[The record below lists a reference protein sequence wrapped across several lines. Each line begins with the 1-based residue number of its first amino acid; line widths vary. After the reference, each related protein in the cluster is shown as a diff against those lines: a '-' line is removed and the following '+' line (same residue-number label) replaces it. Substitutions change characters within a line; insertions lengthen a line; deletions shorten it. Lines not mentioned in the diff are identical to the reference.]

1 MSLNLNDCSVAKIT
15 LRSSHQGK
23 QFYTMPYICLLSPSF
38 KHTGFGKLT
47 HTHTPTHPCM
57 HTHTCTPTHTPT
69 DKQPRTLLH
78 PHTDK
83 HIFTNNKHL
92 TELSNFQVS
101 CGALKNKFLF
111 SLNTPCQVLTQQ
123 EQARDNCGLTSYL
136 FRVNQKYLQ
145 MTAKKTFIALGSFT
159 YYLNYSFSL
168 HTLSLF
174 LQFNCNILPTFS
186 PSFFFVPPFLFPSLS
201 LFSSLLFPPF
211 KLTNL

>member
-38 KHTGFGKLT
+38 KHTGFAKLT
-47 HTHTPTHPCM
+47 HTPTPTHPHTHTPTHPCM
-57 HTHTCTPTHTPT
+57 PTHAHL
-69 DKQPRTLLH
+69 LLH

-145 MTAKKTFIALGSFT
+145 MTVKKTFFSLGSFT
-159 YYLNYSFSL
+159 YYSFSL